1 MDAGRL
7 AEAESRTRQAVGVG
21 LGTTRAGAPSVTSL
35 PGDNHIVTSWRASV
49 RRPVPAVAVAAST
62 ASETN
67 VAIVDAWRALGV
79 DAAVVAPSDC
89 LGAVEPGGVA
99 IGRIDVRR
107 SLDGV
112 EPGLIELHEL
122 RHQGIRVLNSPSAL
136 LRAHDKLRTAWYL
149 AASNVPHPRT
159 EHISARYP
167 VPSLRPPV
175 VVKPRFGSWGA
186 DVLRCDSAA
195 AVRRATDAIAER
207 VWFQRQGAI
216 VQSLVPMVGTDLRVL
231 VAGGRVVGAECR
243 IAAPGEWRTNISLG
257 GTRHPAIVTPRA
269 RAVALAAARAVGSD
283 FVGVDLVPHDHG
295 YVVIEVNASVDF
307 QMRYSLPGTN
317 VFTEIAVAL
326 DLVAPGALSSARV
339 ASTPA
344 S

>member
-1 MDAGRL
+1 M
-7 AEAESRTRQAVGVG
+7 
-21 LGTTRAGAPSVTSL
+21 
-35 PGDNHIVTSWRASV
+35 
-49 RRPVPAVAVAAST
+49 PAVAVVAST

-67 VAIVDAWRALGV
+67 LDIVDAWRALGV
-79 DAAVVAPSDC
+79 DAAVLAASDC
-89 LGAVEPGGVA
+89 RDALEPGDVA

-112 EPGLIELHEL
+112 EPGLIELHKL

-136 LRAHDKLRTAWYL
+136 LRAHDKLRTARFL
-149 AASNVPHPRT
+149 AAGHVPHPPT
-159 EHISARYP
+159 EHITARDP

-175 VVKPRFGSWGA
+175 VVKPRFGSWGS

-195 AVRRATDAIAER
+195 ALRRATDAIAER
-207 VWFQRQGAI
+207 VWFRRQGAL

-231 VAGGRVVGAECR
+231 VAGGRIVGAECR
-243 IAAPGEWRTNISLG
+243 VAAPGEWRTNISLG
-257 GTRHPAIVTPRA
+257 GSRHPAIVTPRA
-269 RAVALAAARAVGSD
+269 RAVALAAARAVGGD

-295 YVVIEVNASVDF
+295 YLVIEVNASVDF

-326 DLVAPGALSSARV
+326 DLVAPAELSSARV
-339 ASTPA
+339 ASSTPA